1 MRLENKVV
9 IVTGAGQGIGEAIA
23 RRFASEGARVLVADI
38 DAASAKAVTKA
49 IRDAGG
55 EAVAAV
61 SDISREEGA
70 KALADAALDHFSRID
85 ILVNNAANFVH
96 KRVEDATA
104 EDWHAVLGVN
114 VLGTSFCSKYAVA
127 AMKNAGGGSI
137 VNIASINGLVAMPE
151 WMTYNASKAAIIE
164 MSKSMALDL
173 APFDIRVNCVCPGMT
188 MTPSLRRAL
197 PCLRRSFLRHR
208 RHACDRRRLHRL
220 AAQGDTR
227 GHGVLTGPSCLAP
240 ESSGLARRLRLVL
253 RRGRPA

>member
-1 MRLENKVV
+1 MRLEQSCDRR
-9 IVTGAGQGIGEAIA
+9 AGQSGSDRTA
-23 RRFASEGARVLVADI
+23 ASGTVLVADI
-38 DAASAKAVTKA
+38 DAASAKAVTDA
-49 IRDAGG
+49 IRSGGG

-127 AMKNAGGGSI
+127 AMKVVGGGSI

-173 APFDIRVNCVCPGMT
+173 APFGIRVNCVCPGMT
-188 MTPSLRRAL
+188 MTPSLRRAIEEVGA
-197 PCLRRSFLRHR
+197 PEEEVLRVH
-208 RHACDRRRLHRL
+208 L
-220 AAQGDTR
+220 APYALIKRWGR
-227 GHGVLTGPSCLAP
+227 PEEVAAGVLFLASDEASYVTGTN
-240 ESSGLARRLRLVL
+240 LVID
-253 RRGRPA
+253 GGFIA

>member
-1 MRLENKVV
+1 MKLQDKVAL
-9 IVTGAGQGIGEAIA
+9 VTGGAQGIGAA
-23 RRFASEGARVLVADI
+23 CVARFASEGARVLVADI
-38 DAASAKAVTKA
+38 DAPSAKAVTAA
-49 IRDAGG
+49 IRSAGG

-61 SDISREEGA
+61 SDISREAGA

-104 EDWHAVLGVN
+104 EDWNAVLGVN

-127 AMKNAGGGSI
+127 AMKDAGGGNI

-173 APFDIRVNCVCPGMT
+173 APFNIRVNCVCPGMT
-188 MTPSLRRAL
+188 MTPSLRLAIEEVGAPEEEVLRVHLAPHAL
-197 PCLRRSFLRHR
+197 IKRWGLPEEI
-208 RHACDRRRLHRL
+208 
-220 AAQGDTR
+220 AA
-227 GHGVLTGPSCLAP
+227 GVLFLASDEASYITGTN
-240 ESSGLARRLRLVL
+240 LVID
-253 RRGRPA
+253 GGFIA

>member
-1 MRLENKVV
+1 MRLENKVA

-23 RRFASEGARVLVADI
+23 HRFASEGARVLVADI
-38 DAASAKAVTKA
+38 DATSAKAVTEA
-49 IRDAGG
+49 IRGAGG

-61 SDISREEGA
+61 SDVSREEGA
-70 KALADAALDHFSRID
+70 KALADAALHHFTRID

-127 AMKNAGGGSI
+127 AMKAAGGGSI

-188 MTPSLRRAL
+188 MTPSLRRAIEEVGAAEEEV
-197 PCLRRSFLRHR
+197 LRVHLEPYALIKRWGRPEEI
-208 RHACDRRRLHRL
+208 
-220 AAQGDTR
+220 AA
-227 GHGVLTGPSCLAP
+227 GVLFLASDEASYVTGTN
-240 ESSGLARRLRLVL
+240 LVID
-253 RRGRPA
+253 GGFIA